1 MLINVLDGDPEW
13 SATRRFTIACSL
25 RWNGSAFRL
34 RFRGNQSNHVSHHL
48 RIKPA
53 HSIRPYRE
61 IRGMKRVGL
70 NKLKHLSVNDRPL
83 RLHQVK
89 HKRWPVHIV
98 GMKEANCRI
107 VPIGDDLYPDLA
119 FKHSIGVI
127 QNCIDRM
134 RGISIRADFVSSR
147 RARPH
152 LMC

>member
-1 MLINVLDGDPEW
+1 MVARFVCV
-13 SATRRFTIACSL
+13 SAATSRTTCRTISGLSL
-25 RWNGSAFRL
+25 
-34 RFRGNQSNHVSHHL
+34 H
-48 RIKPA
+48 